1 MKFFNK
7 SHAKADMETYQ
18 FMPAALSV
26 QATPPNPLSRWL
38 ARALSLL
45 LIIGVAWAC
54 IGTVNIV
61 VSADGKILPTQRV
74 QYVQPYEKST
84 VTKIYV
90 KEGELVTQGQPLV
103 ELNSI
108 SVGADLNRI
117 QSDLYA
123 TERKLWVKQSYRNLV
138 LAESNKAEINLQPRL
153 VMADWY
159 RNRDD
164 HLQDQDLLNG
174 LWRQYHASLQGLSEA
189 MARVA
194 IEQQMNITL
203 IEKLQETVPLT
214 ETRFEKVSTLYK
226 YDGVSEMEMM
236 SLQQELTEATYS
248 LQLERERKQQ
258 LQASYAESVQRIAA
272 LTAQTNNQLLDEI
285 IELRQKKL
293 ALLDEQTKAE
303 QRLQRYTLNSPVD
316 GVVQNLV
323 INTLG
328 GVVTDAEKLM
338 TIVPEGD
345 AVEVEVFIANQDIGF
360 VHEGMST
367 EVKIHTLPF
376 TKYGIVDAEILSI
389 SSDAILDEKR
399 GLVFSM
405 LLKLKKSSLYAE
417 GRDVKFKPGMAV
429 TAEIQ
434 TGNRRLI
441 EFFLSPLMR
450 MKMESL
456 RER

>member
-1 MKFFNK
+1 MKLFK
-7 SHAKADMETYQ
+7 RSPTRVELETYQ

-26 QATPPNPLSRWL
+26 QATPPNPLARWL
-38 ARALSLL
+38 AFALTLM
-45 LIIGVAWAC
+45 LILGIAWAC

-84 VTKIYV
+84 VSKIYV
-90 KEGELVTQGQPLV
+90 KDGELVKKGQALV

-108 SVGADLNRI
+108 SVAADLNRI
-117 QSDLYA
+117 QSDLYSG
-123 TERKLWVKQSYRNLV
+123 ERKLWVKQTFRELV
-138 LAESNKAEINLQPRL
+138 LERSGNTAIEMQPRL
-153 VMADWY
+153 VSAQWY
-159 RNRDD
+159 QTSVD
-164 HLQDQDLLNG
+164 HLQDQDLLVG
-174 LWRQYHASLQGLSEA
+174 YWRQYQASLQGLKEA
-189 MARVA
+189 MARVK
-194 IEQQMNITL
+194 IEQQMNATL
-203 IEKLQETVPLT
+203 IAKMNETVPLT
-214 ETRFEKVSTLYK
+214 ATRFERLSTLYK
-226 YDGVSEMEMM
+226 YNGVSEMELMN
-236 SLQQELTEATYS
+236 LQQEFTEAKYS
-248 LQLERERKQQ
+248 LQLEQERKQQ
-258 LQASYAESVQRIAA
+258 LSASYAEAVQRIAA
-272 LTAQTNNQLLDEI
+272 LTAQTNSQLLDEI
-285 IELRQKKL
+285 IALSQQKGAFIEEL
-293 ALLDEQTKAE
+293 TKIQE
-303 QRLQRYTLNSPVD
+303 RLQRYTLTSPVD

-345 AVEVEVFIANQDIGF
+345 AVEVEAFIANQDIGF
-360 VHEGMST
+360 VHQGMST

-376 TKYGIVDAEILSI
+376 TKYGIVEADILSI
-389 SSDAILDEKR
+389 SSDAILDEQR

-417 GRDVKFKPGMAV
+417 GREVDFKPGMAV

-434 TGNRRLI
+434 TGDRRLI